1 MRDLLKEALDI
12 KTVLVLILVVG
23 SAIWAISSNWTGVNK
38 RLETI
43 DKSVTRLEIKID
55 NLQKKITNHM
65 AFYED

>member
-12 KTVLVLILVVG
+12 KTVLVLIIVVG
-23 SAIWAISSNWTGVNK
+23 SAIWVISSNWTGVNK